1 MFSKGDKDKAPS
13 TQPETAAKPAQPL
26 QTPGPI
32 ASAKPARGGGAPS
45 IISADLKVVGNL
57 ESNGDIQVDGTVQ
70 GDILSHTVTVTDGAH
85 IEGAIVADTAHING
99 SVKGQIKA
107 PRIVIAKS
115 AKVVG
120 DVVHET
126 LTIEAGAHLEGQY
139 RRIES
144 EKAASASKSAAK
156 PADQPAA
163 AKPAAASGNAAPASA
178 AKSSSDAAAV
188 AG

>member
-13 TQPETAAKPAQPL
+13 TQPEAVAKPAQPV
-26 QTPGPI
+26 QTPSLS

-85 IEGAIVADTAHING
+85 IEGSIVADTAHING

-107 PRIVIAKS
+107 PKIVIAKS

-139 RRIES
+139 RRIET
-144 EKAASASKSAAK
+144 EKAASASKPAAQ
-156 PADQPAA
+156 PAEQPAA
-163 AKPAAASGNAAPASA
+163 AKPAAKPAEQPAAANAS
-178 AKSSSDAAAV
+178 KSSSAAAV

>member
-13 TQPETAAKPAQPL
+13 TQPEAVAKPAQSL
-26 QTPGPI
+26 QTPSLS
-32 ASAKPARGGGAPS
+32 ASAKPVRGGGGAPS
-45 IISADLKVVGNL
+45 IISADLKVIGNL

-85 IEGAIVADTAHING
+85 IEGSIVADTAHING

-107 PRIVIAKS
+107 PKIVIAKS

-139 RRIES
+139 RRIET
-144 EKAASASKSAAK
+144 EKAVSASKPAAK
-156 PADQPAA
+156 PAEQPAA
-163 AKPAAASGNAAPASA
+163 AKPVAASGNAAAASA
-178 AKSSSDAAAV
+178 AKSSSAAAV

>member
-1 MFSKGDKDKAPS
+1 MFSKGDKDKAPL
-13 TQPETAAKPAQPL
+13 TQPEAVSKPAQSA
-26 QTPGPI
+26 QTPSLS
-32 ASAKPARGGGAPS
+32 ASAKPARGGGGAPS
-45 IISADLKVVGNL
+45 IISADLKVIGNL
-57 ESNGDIQVDGTVQ
+57 ESDGDIQVDGTVQ
-70 GDILSHTVTVTDGAH
+70 GDIFSRTVTVTEGAH

-107 PRIVIAKS
+107 PKIVIAKS

-139 RRIES
+139 RRIET
-144 EKAASASKSAAK
+144 EKAASVSKPAAK
-156 PADQPAA
+156 TAEQPAA
-163 AKPAAASGNAAPASA
+163 AKPAAASGAAAAASA
-178 AKSSSDAAAV
+178 AKSSSAAAV